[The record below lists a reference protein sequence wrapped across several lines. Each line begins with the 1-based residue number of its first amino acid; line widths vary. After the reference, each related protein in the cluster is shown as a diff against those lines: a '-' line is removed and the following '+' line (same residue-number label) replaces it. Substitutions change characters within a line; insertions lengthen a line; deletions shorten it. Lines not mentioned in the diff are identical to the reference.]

1 MKRDIVLKT
10 VKEFPAD
17 VDLDELFER
26 LLFVRKVEAGLAD
39 ADEGRKVSQ
48 AKVEEHFKRKWRK

>member
-1 MKRDIVLKT
+1 MKRETVLKT

-17 VDLDELFER
+17 VDLDALFER
-26 LLFVRKVEAGLAD
+26 LLFIRKVELGLAA
-39 ADEGRKVSQ
+39 ADKGLKVGQ